1 MKKRLVF
8 LVVIVLLVSLFF
20 SAGSE
25 NAASSGKLDAAFDSG
40 NPALSET
47 ESAAVRPQAS
57 DFVFSEEAKASLK
70 ASGFTGDI
78 DAALA
83 EALGQSEFVLL
94 SKSPAGNS
102 GIIASGGT
110 AFTLYD
116 GKYHYVYPSA
126 KGTSDEYSN
135 LEKYYSFFSSRF
147 RTLLGEEGIVYSPD
161 GKYAFVSSKQITLM
175 QMNLFIDPILL
186 DLSTGELIL
195 TATYSNLPMK
205 DENAGAVTSAMFSSD
220 NQYFYYV
227 LYGRFGDARVRLY
240 RYNLNS
246 GETEMCFQSEKNLYY
261 PQIAELEDGSILML
275 DDAFRGDETGGLVI
289 ASCNNGSWTLEEE
302 NLKVEHSLFYPKRLM
317 YSANAGLACLLGD
330 IAVSGGLP
338 VAFQLVSPAM
348 NFEGIGQ
355 YWCIRKD
362 TNEVAAISPEEYLES
377 IAADEQNRGK
387 ESFGF
392 SPVYPYQNILNAV
405 FSPDGNY
412 LLLNTISNSLNG
424 KSRNL
429 FLLRL
434 EDMTLRQ
441 VSGLDAGK
449 ILVSALGR
457 DYPMNIEWNTDE
469 LIIGTDEGI
478 RTFEFTAGS

>member
-1 MKKRLVF
+1 
-8 LVVIVLLVSLFF
+8 
-20 SAGSE
+20 
-25 NAASSGKLDAAFDSG
+25 
-40 NPALSET
+40 
-47 ESAAVRPQAS
+47 
-57 DFVFSEEAKASLK
+57 
-70 ASGFTGDI
+70 
-78 DAALA
+78 
-83 EALGQSEFVLL
+83 
-94 SKSPAGNS
+94 
-102 GIIASGGT
+102 
-110 AFTLYD
+110 
-116 GKYHYVYPSA
+116 
-126 KGTSDEYSN
+126 
-135 LEKYYSFFSSRF
+135 
-147 RTLLGEEGIVYSPD
+147 
-161 GKYAFVSSKQITLM
+161 
-175 QMNLFIDPILL
+175 
-186 DLSTGELIL
+186 
-195 TATYSNLPMK
+195 
-205 DENAGAVTSAMFSSD
+205 
-220 NQYFYYV
+220 
-227 LYGRFGDARVRLY
+227 
-240 RYNLNS
+240 
-246 GETEMCFQSEKNLYY
+246 MCFQSEKNLYY
-261 PQIAELEDGSILML
+261 PHIAELEDGSILML
-275 DDAFRGDETGGLVI
+275 DDKFRGDETGGLVI
-289 ASCNNGSWTLEEE
+289 ASRNNGSWTLEEE

-330 IAVSGGLP
+330 IAAGGGLP

-387 ESFGF
+387 ESFGL

-424 KSRNL
+424 RSRNL

-434 EDMTLRQ
+434 EDMALRQ